1 MGAVAFAAPL
11 LLGLLPRLR
20 LPAAVLEIV
29 AGIVLGPSVLGW
41 VQVDEPISIL
51 ALLGLAFLLF
61 LAGLEIDFHRL
72 RGRLSRLASLG
83 FVVSLVVALAVALT
97 FRAVGLVENALLVAI
112 MLAATSLGLVVPV
125 LADSGR
131 AESDLGQLVI
141 GAASIADFGA
151 IILLSLLF
159 SGEAGGQAA
168 TAVLLGGVAVLAVL
182 VGLVLA
188 GVTRYTGVSSVL
200 VRLQDTTAQIRV
212 RGAVVLMLLFVV
224 LAERLGLE
232 VILGAFVAGGILRL
246 VDRDM
251 VERHPQTR
259 TKLEALGY
267 GFLIPVFF
275 VSSGLRFDLEA
286 LLNDPSAV
294 ARIPVFLAG
303 LLLARG
309 IPALLYRRVLGR
321 REVAAAALLQATSL
335 PFIVAAAEIGL
346 ALEVLAQTTASAMIA
361 AGLLSVVAFPPVA
374 LGLLRR
380 DQDSTA
386 AANPTSNRRHHTT
399 AVE

>member
-1 MGAVAFAAPL
+1 VAFGAPL
-11 LLGLLPRLR
+11 LLGVFPRVAV
-20 LPAAVLEIV
+20 PAAVLEIV

-41 VQVDEPISIL
+41 VRVDQPIAVL
-51 ALLGLAFLLF
+51 ALIGLAFLLF
-61 LAGLEIDFHRL
+61 LAGLEIDYHRL
-72 RGRLSRLASLG
+72 RGRPARLATLAFGVSLG
-83 FVVSLVVALAVALT
+83 I
-97 FRAVGLVENALLVAI
+97 AVGAGFMLRAAGLAENALLVAV
-112 MLAATSLGLVVPV
+112 MLSATSLGVVVPA
-125 LADSGR
+125 LADAGR
-131 AESDLGQLVI
+131 AETDLGQLVI
-141 GAASIADFGA
+141 AAASIADFGA

-159 SGEAGGQAA
+159 SGEAGGPAS

-182 VGLVLA
+182 VGLALA
-188 GVTRYTGVSSVL
+188 GVTRYTGVSAVL
-200 VRLQDTTAQIRV
+200 FRLQDTTAQIRI

-251 VERHPQTR
+251 MERHPQTR
-259 TKLEALGY
+259 PKLEALGY

-275 VSSGLRFDLEA
+275 VSSGLRFDLGA
-286 LLNDPSAV
+286 LFGDASAL
-294 ARIPVFLAG
+294 ARIPVFLAA

-309 IPALLYRRVLGR
+309 LPALLYRRLLGG
-321 REVAAAALLQATSL
+321 REVTAAALLQATSL
-335 PFIVAAAEIGL
+335 PFIVAAAEIGV
-346 ALEVLAQTTASAMIA
+346 ALGVLAESTAASMIA

-374 LGLLRR
+374 LSLLRR
-380 DQDSTA
+380 GQESTA

>member
-200 VRLQDTTAQIRV
+200 VRLQDTTAQFRV